1 MASPGWQLFLSVLF
15 GLVTLPWEPPASPA
29 SSGVSASMEPP
40 LAFPSRTY
48 GAAIPHNGDRLQVIR
63 TPLTPPNL
71 CPKPALSRL
80 IRHTIA
86 PGETLEGLARRYNL
100 IPATLMGLNPALRQG
115 KAPIGAQIVIPPYN
129 GIQVSVPP
137 GQRLKDVA
145 ATYKVRPAVL
155 YEVNGCQSS
164 PRTVFVPGVN
174 WSPVATPGNNPDR
187 ENPGDRFE
195 YPLPASVP
203 VTLGYGWGVDPET
216 GEVAFHSG
224 VDLDASAGTP
234 VMAVAHGIVAFA
246 GQQGNYGNLV
256 VVNHPGGRQTRYAQL
271 SSISVSAGQTV
282 EQGNPLGSVGSTGRA
297 NRPHLHF
304 EIRLRSTVGWVAQD
318 PSSYLS
324 SIRTV
329 RSEL

>member
-1 MASPGWQLFLSVLF
+1 MALPGWLLLSVTF
-15 GLVTLPWEPPASPA
+15 GLITLTWESPASPA
-29 SSGVSASMEPP
+29 SSRVSDSTATP
-40 LAFPSRTY
+40 LAGPLRRAYS
-48 GAAIPHNGDRLQVIR
+48 AAIPDNGGSPAVK
-63 TPLTPPNL
+63 TALTPPNL

-100 IPATLMGLNPALRQG
+100 IPATLMGMNPALRQG
-115 KAPIGAQIVIPPYN
+115 KAPTGTKIVIPPYN

-145 ATYKVRPAVL
+145 ATYRVRPAVL

-164 PRTVFVPGVN
+164 PQTVFVPGVN
-174 WSPVATPGNNPDR
+174 WSPVATPGTNPDR
-187 ENPGDRFE
+187 QNKGDRFTQ

-203 VTLGYGWGVDPET
+203 VTLGYGWGVDPVT

-224 VDLDASAGTP
+224 VDLDAPAGTP
-234 VMAVAHGIVAFA
+234 VMAVANGTVAFA
-246 GQQGNYGNLV
+246 GKQGNYGNLV

-282 EQGNPLGSVGSTGRA
+282 EQGNSLGSVGSTGRA

-318 PSSYLS
+318 PSSYLGP
-324 SIRTV
+324 IRTV
-329 RSEL
+329 RSAL